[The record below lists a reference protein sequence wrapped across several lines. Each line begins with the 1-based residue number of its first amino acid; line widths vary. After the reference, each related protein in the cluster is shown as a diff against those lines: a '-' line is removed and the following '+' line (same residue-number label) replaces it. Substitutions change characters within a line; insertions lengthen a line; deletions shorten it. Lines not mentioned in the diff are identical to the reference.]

1 MSRPRRASAR
11 EPEAPPKTRSR
22 TRSARA
28 HGPADERRSAADDVA
43 SAAETAAAAE
53 AGMIKGLA
61 RGASRIVAQA
71 ASILEEELATGID
84 AAKQIEER
92 FVNVADMRS
101 ANPDEVMARFRD
113 DAHQVVDIVLDLINV
128 PTRSLGDWAQRVVS
142 IRPDDGKTPT
152 AAPAEAPTI
161 AVPSALRPGASAEVP
176 LSLEND
182 GDKILARHVNFDPA
196 TITIAPHERESVT
209 VSISVPKGTVPGLYS
224 GLVLASKLD
233 RLRAVLVVDV
243 E

>member
-1 MSRPRRASAR
+1 
-11 EPEAPPKTRSR
+11 
-22 TRSARA
+22 
-28 HGPADERRSAADDVA
+28 
-43 SAAETAAAAE
+43 
-53 AGMIKGLA
+53 MIKGLA

-152 AAPAEAPTI
+152 ASPAEAPTI

-176 LSLEND
+176 LSLENDGDTPTAEFTFQSTDLVNAD